1 MACHDIVPL
10 GHNAS
15 ASGHAEGTAPDSD
28 GFWEAAGLEGTG
40 SSLGLSSRG
49 CEGYRNRKGKRK
61 YRYRKGKRG
70 FFKKKKKCCFHA
82 FYETAQELVRGMLH
96 RHFVQTG
103 VC

>member
-28 GFWEAAGLEGTG
+28 GLWEAAGLAGTG

-49 CEGYRNRKGKRK
+49 FPIGIGRERGNIGIGKEREA
-61 YRYRKGKRG
+61 
-70 FFKKKKKCCFHA
+70 FF
-82 FYETAQELVRGMLH
+82 
-96 RHFVQTG
+96 
-103 VC
+103 